1 MTVWNKTERKSCDI
15 IDPLSSRITIHRPHF
30 IVRLL
35 IFQSRCCLSEN
46 WSARENT
53 HSELGAHSVNRNQD
67 KVRLSSLSAVALSP
81 LLSVGGAGLGRE
93 IFIIISQLL
102 TIYDKSQCWYVVCW
116 RAHSPT
122 LCNQSPTDH
131 PFCQNP
137 LKRRLLVPVSA
148 QLSLD
153 REP

>member
-1 MTVWNKTERKSCDI
+1 MN
-15 IDPLSSRITIHRPHF
+15 
-30 IVRLL
+30 
-35 IFQSRCCLSEN
+35 
-46 WSARENT
+46 
-53 HSELGAHSVNRNQD
+53 
-67 KVRLSSLSAVALSP
+67 
-81 LLSVGGAGLGRE
+81 VGGIGLGRE

-102 TIYDKSQCWYVVCW
+102 TIYDKSQCWYVDVGRHTALLYVT
-116 RAHSPT
+116 RAWA
-122 LCNQSPTDH
+122 TDH